1 MKINNKIISSSSPY
15 IIAEIGINH
24 NGSVDLAKMLIDI
37 AVDCGCDA
45 VKFQKRDID
54 KVYTKEELE
63 KERISVFGKTNGDLK
78 RGLEF
83 SYQEY
88 RNLFSYAKE
97 KKIDIFASPWDCNSV
112 DFLEKFNPCCY
123 KVASASLTDIKLLEK
138 IKATSKPVIISTG
151 MSNELEIDN
160 AIKIFDK
167 NKLAILSCTSTYPT
181 DDNEINLNKMITLK
195 EKYKDIPVGYSGH
208 EKDILPSLIATALG
222 ATIIERHIT
231 ISKNIWGSD
240 QKASLEPKELKELV
254 ENIKRVKTIM
264 GDGKIKVYDN
274 ELPIIAKLRRY

>member
-1 MKINNKIISSSSPY
+1 MKINNKIISSNSPY

-54 KVYTKEELE
+54 NVYTKEELE

-88 RNLFSYAKE
+88 CNLFSYAKE

-112 DFLEKFNPCCY
+112 DFLEKFHPCCY

-138 IKATSKPVIISTG
+138 IKATGKPVIISTG
-151 MSNELEIDN
+151 MSNELEIDD

>member
-1 MKINNKIISSSSPY
+1 MKINNKVISSDNPY

-24 NGSVDLAKMLIDI
+24 NGSIDLAKMLIDI

-45 VKFQKRDID
+45 VKFQKRDIN
-54 KVYTKEELE
+54 KVYTKEELAN
-63 KERISVFGKTNGDLK
+63 ERISVFGKTNGDLK

-83 SYQEY
+83 SYDEY
-88 RNLFSYAKE
+88 SILFSYAKE
-97 KKIDIFASPWDCNSV
+97 KNIDIFASPWDCNSV
-112 DFLEKFNPCCY
+112 DFLEKFDPCCY

-138 IKATSKPVIISTG
+138 INATGKPVIISTG

-160 AIKIFDK
+160 AIKMFDK
-167 NKLAILSCTSTYPT
+167 TKLAILSCTSTYPNE
-181 DDNEINLNKMITLK
+181 DNEINLNKMITLR

-240 QKASLEPKELKELV
+240 QKASLEPTELKELV

-264 GDGKIKVYDN
+264 GDGKIQVYDN
-274 ELPIIAKLRRY
+274 EIPIIAKLRRY

>member
-1 MKINNKIISSSSPY
+1 M
-15 IIAEIGINH
+15 
-24 NGSVDLAKMLIDI
+24 
-37 AVDCGCDA
+37 
-45 VKFQKRDID
+45 
-54 KVYTKEELE
+54 
-63 KERISVFGKTNGDLK
+63 
-78 RGLEF
+78 
-83 SYQEY
+83 
-88 RNLFSYAKE
+88 FSYAKE

-112 DFLEKFNPCCY
+112 DFLEKFHPCCY

-138 IKATSKPVIISTG
+138 IKATGKPVIISTG
-151 MSNELEIDN
+151 MSNELEIDD

>member
-1 MKINNKIISSSSPY
+1 MRINNKIISSNSPY

-24 NGSVDLAKMLIDI
+24 NGSVALAKMLIDI

-88 RNLFSYAKE
+88 CNLFSYAKE

-123 KVASASLTDIKLLEK
+123 KVASSSLTDIKLLEK
-138 IKATSKPVIISTG
+138 IKATGKPVIISTG

-181 DDNEINLNKMITLK
+181 EDNEINLNKMITLMK
-195 EKYKDIPVGYSGH
+195 KYKDIPVGYSGH

-222 ATIIERHIT
+222 ATIIERHVT

-274 ELPIIAKLRRY
+274 ELPIIAKLRKY

>member
-1 MKINNKIISSSSPY
+1 MRINNKIISSNSPY

-24 NGSVDLAKMLIDI
+24 NGSVALAKMLIDI

-88 RNLFSYAKE
+88 CNLFSYAKE

-138 IKATSKPVIISTG
+138 IKATGKPVIISTG

-181 DDNEINLNKMITLK
+181 EDNEINLNKMITLMK
-195 EKYKDIPVGYSGH
+195 KYKDIPVGYSGH

-222 ATIIERHIT
+222 ATIIERHVT

-274 ELPIIAKLRRY
+274 ELPIIAKLRKY

>member
-1 MKINNKIISSSSPY
+1 MKINNKIISSNSPY

-88 RNLFSYAKE
+88 CNLFSYAKE

-112 DFLEKFNPCCY
+112 DFLEKFHPCCY

-138 IKATSKPVIISTG
+138 IKATGKPVIISTG
-151 MSNELEIDN
+151 MSNELEIDD